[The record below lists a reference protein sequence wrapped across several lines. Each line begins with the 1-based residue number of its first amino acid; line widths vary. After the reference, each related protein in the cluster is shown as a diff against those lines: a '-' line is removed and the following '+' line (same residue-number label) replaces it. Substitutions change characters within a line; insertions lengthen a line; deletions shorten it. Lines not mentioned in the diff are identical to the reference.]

1 MNGTPVDFLPPEY
14 RQQRAQR
21 RSRRER
27 MLLAVP
33 IALAVLVTDRVLAH
47 RVRIVQRMAEQAA
60 DHAAQGEQRREQ
72 VRQLAVRV
80 AAAREQLAAAAE
92 PMAAPRM
99 TAVLD
104 ALLADRPDGVVL
116 HELQCRHSPWGK
128 DQTPVLRVNASAAS
142 AAGFTGF
149 LAHLKRQPELPT
161 VVCQRTFHGDR
172 EGAIAFH
179 LESTATVPA
188 GAPR

>member
-14 RQQRAQR
+14 LAQRAQR

-47 RVRIVQRMAEQAA
+47 RVRIVQRMAEQAS

-72 VRQLAVRV
+72 VRQLAIRV
-80 AAAREQLAAAAE
+80 AAAHEQLAAAAE

-99 TAVLD
+99 VEVLD
-104 ALLADRPDGVVL
+104 ALLAERPEGVVL

-128 DQTPVLRVNASAAS
+128 DRTPVLRVNASAES

-149 LAHLKRQPELPT
+149 LTHLKQQPELPPM
-161 VVCQRTFHGDR
+161 VCQRTFHGDR

-179 LESTATVPA
+179 LESTVPVPA

>member
-14 RQQRAQR
+14 LHKQAQR

-33 IALAVLVTDRVLAH
+33 IALAVLATDRVLAH

-72 VRQLAVRV
+72 VRQLAARV
-80 AAAREQLAAAAE
+80 DAARQQLAAAAE
-92 PMAAPRM
+92 PLAAPRM
-99 TAVLD
+99 SAVLD

-116 HELQCRHSPWGK
+116 HELQCRHTPWGTNP
-128 DQTPVLRVNASAAS
+128 TPVLRVNASAAS
-142 AAGFTGF
+142 AAGFTDF
-149 LAHLKRQPELPT
+149 LAHLEQQPELPPMT
-161 VVCQRTFHGDR
+161 CQRTFHGDR

-179 LESTATVPA
+179 LESTAPA